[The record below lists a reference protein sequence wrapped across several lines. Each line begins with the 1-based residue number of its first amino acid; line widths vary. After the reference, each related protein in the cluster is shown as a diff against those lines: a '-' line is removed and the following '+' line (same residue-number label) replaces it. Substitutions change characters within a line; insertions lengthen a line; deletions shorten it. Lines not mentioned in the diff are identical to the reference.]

1 MATKTTS
8 KYISQAVHKKGIA
21 SSTSSPTITAKF
33 TIKFSRADG
42 SSTVSWSTSGMSKSS
57 HSSTKFGYNFY
68 AYIAVTGG
76 TSAGGSKQSIITKNA
91 NNPNWNDWSTHDR
104 SGSFTSTSNKATVTL
119 YVKNRSN
126 CKHSEGTKWCFNGSG
141 TYYTVKSIVCDI
153 PEYETPYTAT
163 YDANSDGAPVSNLP
177 SPTSFSNINPLT
189 IAAGPTFEIANTYYT
204 SKPAS
209 GSTNLSAPRQ
219 FLNWNTQADG
229 TGTSYSPGDS
239 YDTAGDVTFYA
250 QWGNATFQWGST
262 IAELDEHYVTIT
274 YNYGD
279 SSLIPTYPASVAK
292 PAEKL
297 GYTEDSDPSA
307 TVPDYRYN
315 QDNIVTDTGLTL
327 YAVYGN
333 ATLLVSEMPVPV
345 RSGYMFK
352 GWFYDSA
359 CTQPI
364 VTKLETPIDTT
375 IYAKWK
381 PYPTH
386 KYDPNKP
393 GWENG
398 SQYVWRYHADIAQW
412 VKEAHVFQYD
422 DNQGTWEDLSE

>member
-1 MATKTTS
+1 MAS
-8 KYISQAVHKKGIA
+8 ISHSVSQKIHGSGIA
-21 SSTSSPTITAKF
+21 NCSSSPTITSKF
-33 TIKFSRADG
+33 TITFTRNEG
-42 SSTVSWSTSGMSKSS
+42 SSTVSWKVTGSKTT
-57 HSSTKFGYNFY
+57 HSDSYYGYQIWS
-68 AYIAVTGG
+68 YIAVND
-76 TSAGGSKQSIITKNA
+76 GSKQKIASKEVNDKNWSKLNA
-91 NNPNWNDWSTHDR
+91 YNPT
-104 SGSFTSTSNKATVTL
+104 GSFTSTSSTTTVKF
-119 YVKNRSN
+119 YVKSRKNCMHSN
-126 CKHSEGTKWCFNGSG
+126 KYCFNASG
-141 TYYTVKSIVCDI
+141 TYTHIKTLTLSI
-153 PEYETPYTAT
+153 PTYETPYTAT

-177 SPTSFSNINPLT
+177 GPASFSNIHPLT

-209 GSTNLSAPRQ
+209 SSTNLSAPRE
-219 FLNWNTQADG
+219 FLHWNTQADD

-239 YDTAGDVTFYA
+239 YNTAGNVTFYA

-262 IAELDEHYVTIT
+262 IAEPDEHYVTIT

-297 GYTEDSDPSA
+297 GYTENSSPSA

-364 VTKLETPIDTT
+364 VTQLETPVDTT

-398 SQYVWRYHADIAQW
+398 SQYVWRYHADIGQW